1 MFWAKMFKFW
11 VVDARVG
18 RFSEVSL
25 LTQHPD
31 LWEGKSTCAKF
42 KELLE
47 NVVMMFVAKQVT
59 FIFILF

>member
-1 MFWAKMFKFW
+1 MPEF
-11 VVDARVG
+11 G

-25 LTQHPD
+25 LTQRPD

-42 KELLE
+42 KELVE
-47 NVVMMFVAKQVT
+47 HEVMMFIAKQVT

>member
-1 MFWAKMFKFW
+1 MPEF
-11 VVDARVG
+11 G

-25 LTQHPD
+25 LTEHPD

-47 NVVMMFVAKQVT
+47 HVVMMFVAKQVT